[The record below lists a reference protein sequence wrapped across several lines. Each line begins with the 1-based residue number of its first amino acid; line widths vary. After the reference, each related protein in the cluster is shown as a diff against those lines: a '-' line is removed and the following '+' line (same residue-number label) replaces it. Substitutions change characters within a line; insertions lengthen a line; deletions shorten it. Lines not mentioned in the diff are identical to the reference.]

1 LGSPFYCCYN
11 VEFFF
16 GLTKSN
22 IIGIIFGKY
31 FLVILCR
38 IMSASSSQR
47 RIRQRTDEGVAASRT
62 KIANRLVIPEYSS
75 GVLHSSGGCA
85 R

>member
-1 LGSPFYCCYN
+1 
-11 VEFFF
+11 
-16 GLTKSN
+16 
-22 IIGIIFGKY
+22 
-31 FLVILCR
+31 
-38 IMSASSSQR
+38 MSASSSQR